1 MFRVIG
7 VLVWEEFDFLFLI
20 KQSESAAVQYVAKN
34 QPPQKKWRHVNSD
47 MPPVSFWV
55 YWGGY
60 LATRSS
66 HFTMPNITPMEMKQT
81 PMNTAQATQ
90 MGQAL

>member
-7 VLVWEEFDFLFLI
+7 VLVSEEFDFLFLI
-20 KQSESAAVQYVAKN
+20 KQSESAAVQSVAKN
-34 QPPQKKWRHVNSD
+34 RPPQKKWRHVDFD
-47 MPPVSFWV
+47 MPPVPFGV
-55 YWGGY
+55 YWGDY

-90 MGQAL
+90 MGHEL